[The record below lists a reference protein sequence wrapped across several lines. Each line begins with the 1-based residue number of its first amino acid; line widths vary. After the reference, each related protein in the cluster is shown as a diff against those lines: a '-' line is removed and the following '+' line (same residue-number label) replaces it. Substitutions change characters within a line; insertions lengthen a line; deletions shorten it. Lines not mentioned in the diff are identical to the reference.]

1 MRGRILVVDDAD
13 HIREL
18 FQEIL
23 ADEGY
28 DVVTAATALA
38 DPSDFAGRKPDVIV
52 LDYLFGTEPHGEQ
65 MLEQLAACP
74 ATRHIPVILCT
85 ASTTAIETLEPD
97 LTARGGGVLQKPFV
111 IDDLL
116 LIIQQV
122 LSRGGARASRLPIA
136 EVRCSQDQAG
146 PRPALVQAEVRPL
159 LAL

>member
-28 DVVTAATALA
+28 EVITAATALA

-65 MLEQLAACP
+65 MLQQLAACP
-74 ATRHIPVILCT
+74 ATRDIPVILCT
-85 ASTTAIETLEPD
+85 ASTKAIETLEHD

-122 LSRGGARASRLPIA
+122 LCGRGVRPQLLPAPEIRYEQDRAT
-136 EVRCSQDQAG
+136 
-146 PRPALVQAEVRPL
+146 PRFSLVQAELRPL